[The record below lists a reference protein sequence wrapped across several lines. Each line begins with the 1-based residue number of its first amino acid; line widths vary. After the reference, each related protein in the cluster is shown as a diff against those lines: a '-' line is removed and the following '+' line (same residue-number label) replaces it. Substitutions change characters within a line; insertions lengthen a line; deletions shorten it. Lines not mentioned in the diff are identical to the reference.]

1 MTTRMKH
8 PIHGYT
14 NTGDGM
20 MVDDFRRLGW
30 VVDEPVTAIPKPVV
44 QESAPTD
51 LKTEY
56 FKKFGKAPHHLL
68 KAENLRKA
76 LDDHSS

>member
-8 PIHGYT
+8 PIHGFT
-14 NTGDGM
+14 NTGAGVT
-20 MVDDFRRLGW
+20 VDDLRRHGW
-30 VVDEPVTAIPKPVV
+30 VVDEPSIPKPVV

-68 KAENLRKA
+68 KEENLRKA